1 MLSDLTKSFQKP
13 VLFDHDGS
21 VDDFVALI
29 TLLTLSD
36 YKLSG
41 VTVTGGN
48 CILDSAVN
56 TTLEILSLF
65 CRYDVEVCKS
75 NAKPQASFPREWQ
88 EKNHVI
94 TQLDILKEQEIKQS
108 QLVHEEAH
116 DFLAKKILGEKQKVT
131 VVMTGPSANVAT
143 MFEKHPE
150 VGNNIE
156 KILWMGGAVLS
167 DGNVIY
173 PDHDGSAEW
182 NIFWNPAAALSVLK
196 SDVTK
201 LMFPLDASYMLPV
214 DNYLMFFLE
223 KNTQYK
229 LSSLVYQLFKPDYEV
244 KDRYYMFDVLP
255 IVYLGAPDLFRL
267 DSKSVNIEQRG
278 TSKGNIYRTTN
289 GYKVKQAKFVDE
301 DSFYEYFIN
310 QLTLF

>member
-41 VTVTGGN
+41 ITVTGGN

-56 TTLEILSLF
+56 TTFKILNFF
-65 CRYDVEVCKS
+65 CRFDVEVCRS
-75 NAKPQASFPREWQ
+75 NAKPKAAFPKEWQ
-88 EKNHVI
+88 EKNHFI
-94 TQLDILKEQEIKQS
+94 TQVDILKEQDVKQS

-116 DFLAKKILGEKQKVT
+116 VFLARKILEEKEKVT
-131 VVMTGPSANVAT
+131 LVMTGPSTNVAT
-143 MFEKHPE
+143 MLEKCPE
-150 VGNNIE
+150 VKDNIE
-156 KILWMGGAVLS
+156 KILWMGGAILS
-167 DGNVIY
+167 EGNVIY
-173 PDHDGSAEW
+173 PEHDGSAEW
-182 NIFWNPAAALSVLK
+182 NIFWDPEAALSVLQ
-196 SDVTK
+196 SDVK
-201 LMFPLDASYMLPV
+201 KFIFPLDISYMLPV

-223 KNTQYK
+223 KNKQYK
-229 LSSLVYQLFKPDYEV
+229 LSNLVYQLFKPDYEV

-255 IVYLGAPDLFRL
+255 VVYLGAPDLFRF
-267 DSKSVNIEQRG
+267 DSKSVNVEQRG

-289 GYKVKQAKFVDE
+289 GYKVKQAKIVDE
-301 DSFYEYFIN
+301 DSFYEYFIK

>member
-36 YKLSG
+36 YKISG
-41 VTVTGGN
+41 ITVTGGN
-48 CILDSAVN
+48 CILDSAVE

-75 NAKPQASFPREWQ
+75 NAKPKVPFPQEWQ
-88 EKNHVI
+88 EKNHFI
-94 TQLDILKEQEIKQS
+94 TQVDILKKQKIKPS
-108 QLVHEEAH
+108 QLVDAEAH
-116 DFLAKKILGEKQKVT
+116 DFLAKKILAEKENVT
-131 VVMTGPSANVAT
+131 IVMTGPSVNVAT
-143 MFEKHPE
+143 MLEKYLE
-150 VGNNIE
+150 VHNKIDR
-156 KILWMGGAVLS
+156 ILWMGGAFLS

-182 NIFWNPAAALSVLK
+182 NIFWDPSAALSVLK
-196 SDVTK
+196 ADVTK
-201 LMFPLDASYMLPV
+201 LMFPLDVSYMLPV
-214 DNYLMFFLE
+214 DNYLMFFIE

-229 LSSLVYQLFKPDYEV
+229 LSSLVYQLFKADYEV

-255 IVYLGAPDLFRL
+255 VVYLGAPDLFHF

-289 GYKVKQAKFVDE
+289 GYKVKQAKIVDE
-301 DSFYEYFIN
+301 DSFYEYFIK